1 MPAGSVNTIP
11 EVGIAALVLLVGAV
25 VLAVVL
31 TGEDDKTAV
40 AGQSSTGSPDSTPT
54 DGPTEQQA
62 GQDVDPYDDAFAPA
76 ESEPLEDSFYPN
88 VGDPGVDA
96 LHYHLDIAWD
106 ADAEKLTGTTTLA
119 FRATQTAPEFRLDL
133 GDPLEVEKVTLDG
146 KEVEAEHNGKDL
158 VVKAPVRRDR
168 KYALVVQYSGTPE
181 PAKAPTTRS
190 DFTTSGWTV
199 DDDGEVWTMQEPYG
213 ADRWYPVNDQP
224 SDKAFYD
231 FTITAP
237 GDWVGVAN
245 GQLQSQEKVDGNTV
259 TEWSLDAP
267 TSSYLTTIA
276 IGDMVKTED
285 TSASGV
291 PLTYW
296 TPRGDT
302 ASLDAVKR
310 TPQALAWN
318 EKHLGK
324 YPFKSLGIL
333 VVESESGMETQTM
346 ITLGNTD
353 YTTSPEV
360 LVHEITHQWYG
371 DLVTPTDWKDVW
383 MNEGMTMYLQG
394 QYEADSSGTDIDD
407 VMDTWATAEPEMRAE
422 SGPPGDYDPTTFGQ
436 GNIYYGPALMWHELR
451 KKVGDDAF
459 WAMVRKWPRVNARG
473 NATREEYLDW
483 IERETGK
490 ELTSFFDAWLM
501 GETTPPRS

>member
-1 MPAGSVNTIP
+1 
-11 EVGIAALVLLVGAV
+11 
-25 VLAVVL
+25 
-31 TGEDDKTAV
+31 
-40 AGQSSTGSPDSTPT
+40 
-54 DGPTEQQA
+54 
-62 GQDVDPYDDAFAPA
+62 
-76 ESEPLEDSFYPN
+76 
-88 VGDPGVDA
+88 
-96 LHYHLDIAWD
+96 
-106 ADAEKLTGTTTLA
+106 
-119 FRATQTAPEFRLDL
+119 
-133 GDPLEVEKVTLDG
+133 
-146 KEVEAEHNGKDL
+146 
-158 VVKAPVRRDR
+158 
-168 KYALVVQYSGTPE
+168 
-181 PAKAPTTRS
+181 
-190 DFTTSGWTV
+190 
-199 DDDGEVWTMQEPYG
+199 MQEPYG
-213 ADRWYPVNDQP
+213 AYTWYPVNDQP

-267 TSSYLTTIA
+267 AASYLTTIA

-285 TSASGV
+285 ESASGV

-310 TPQALAWN
+310 TPEALAWN
-318 EKHLGK
+318 EKRLGK
-324 YPFKSLGIL
+324 YPFESLGIL

-346 ITLGNTD
+346 ITLGDTD

-407 VMDTWATAEPEMRAE
+407 VMDTWAAAEPGMREE
-422 SGPPGDYDPTTFGQ
+422 SGPPGQLRPDHVRAGQ
-436 GNIYYGPALMWHELR
+436 HLLR
-451 KKVGDDAF
+451 PGADV
-459 WAMVRKWPRVNARG
+459 ARAAQEARRQAPSG
-473 NATREEYLDW
+473 RW
-483 IERETGK
+483 
-490 ELTSFFDAWLM
+490 
-501 GETTPPRS
+501 

>member
-1 MPAGSVNTIP
+1 MKTKVWATVA
-11 EVGIAALVLLVGAV
+11 VLALVVGAV
-25 VLAVVL
+25 VLVVRL
-31 TGEDDKTAV
+31 TGRDDKSAV
-40 AGQSSTGSPDSTPT
+40 AGPPTTGATGSSTPDATPE
-54 DGPTEQQA
+54 PSA
-62 GQDVDPYDDAFAPA
+62 GEAVDPEDAAFRPA
-76 ESEPLEDSFYPN
+76 VSEPPEDSLYPN

-96 LHYHLDIAWD
+96 LHYDLDIAWD
-106 ADAEKLTGTTTLA
+106 PAEERLTGTTTLA
-119 FRATQTAPEFRLDL
+119 FRATDTAPEFRLDL

-146 KEVEAEHNGKDL
+146 REVDSEHNGKDL
-158 VVKAPVRRDR
+158 VVKARVREDR
-168 KYALVVQYSGTPE
+168 RYALVVQYAGTPE

-190 DFTTSGWTV
+190 DFNTSGWTV

-213 ADRWYPVNDQP
+213 AYTWYPVNDQP

-245 GQLQSQEKVDGNTV
+245 GQLQSREKLEGNTV
-259 TEWSLDAP
+259 TRWSLDAP
-267 TSSYLTTIA
+267 TSSYLTTVA
-276 IGDMVKTED
+276 IGDMVRTD
-285 TSASGV
+285 TKSDSGV

-302 ASLDAVKR
+302 ASLEAVRR
-310 TPQALAWN
+310 TPEALAWN
-318 EKHLGK
+318 EKHLGR
-324 YPFKSLGIL
+324 YPYKSLGVL

-346 ITLGNTD
+346 ITLGDTD

-394 QYEADSSGTDIDD
+394 QYQADSTGADIDD
-407 VMDTWATAEPEMRAE
+407 VMDTWAAAEPEMRAE

-451 KKVGDDAF
+451 RKIGDKAF
-459 WAMVRKWPRVNARG
+459 WAMVRKWPHVSALG
-473 NATREEYLDW
+473 NATREDYLDW
-483 IERETGK
+483 VEKETGE

-501 GETTPPRS
+501 GEETPPRG